1 MIALGQLTPAA
12 EEAWWVLFDLT
23 DADSENWALIG
34 GQMVQVLA
42 SEYDATE
49 LVRPTEDV
57 DVVVDTRA
65 RRGGTEWLA
74 GWLTDRGFEL
84 GGVSP
89 DSIGHRYVRS
99 TEAGIGRLAFDVLA
113 PEGLSART
121 PSVTTPPARTVQV
134 PGATQALQRSKVVEV
149 TVSGVLNRPERKGR
163 VRRPDLL
170 GAIIVKAAAHEIPVR
185 DNPDRDWQDA
195 ALLLSMVVD
204 PNELADQCT
213 RKDKRR
219 LIRLRE
225 LDDREH
231 VGWGRLDDERYR
243 LGTAALDLLLSR

>member
-1 MIALGQLTPAA
+1 
-12 EEAWWVLFDLT
+12 
-23 DADSENWALIG
+23 
-34 GQMVQVLA
+34 
-42 SEYDATE
+42 
-49 LVRPTEDV
+49 
-57 DVVVDTRA
+57 
-65 RRGGTEWLA
+65 
-74 GWLTDRGFEL
+74 
-84 GGVSP
+84 
-89 DSIGHRYVRS
+89 
-99 TEAGIGRLAFDVLA
+99 
-113 PEGLSART
+113 
-121 PSVTTPPARTVQV
+121 
-134 PGATQALQRSKVVEV
+134 VEV

-231 VGWGRLDDERYR
+231 VGWGPLDDERYR